1 MKMNKHIITKELLVE
16 LKNSSSLFLITPT
29 MTVLII
35 IFPILI
41 ENRFAVDE
49 DLFIVS
55 HLLFLIIF
63 STLFAIRKPI
73 ILERLI
79 RELNFGNYKKL
90 EFFNSKVV
98 SEFIIFDRTFTV
110 SMGAILYSGIYFST
124 DLLNEKYGKKEANR
138 AVNLGFFANVAVL
151 ITLLLSLLFK
161 PSDLTGSA
169 LEVHNA
175 LSVIASYSPAF
186 IIGSLTAYFISQ
198 KFDVWFFNYL
208 KTITDGKYL
217 WLRNNLSTITS
228 QLIDTFIYTFTWV
241 IATDLGIYDAFYIA
255 LSKYIFKIFIA
266 LIDTVFIYG
275 VRNLSPLV
283 KNDE

>member
-1 MKMNKHIITKELLVE
+1 MKMNKHIIKKELLVE

-79 RELNFGNYKKL
+79 RELNFGNYKKI

-98 SEFIIFDRTFTV
+98 SEFIIFLPQIIILN
-110 SMGAILYSGIYFST
+110 ILYSAFTNSSVNVSIVYFLFSII
-124 DLLNEKYGKKEANR
+124 
-138 AVNLGFFANVAVL
+138 FFAINASMINIIFQIFTSFNNRFVQFILITPMYLALSFFIGPLWLGLGQDIANIYLLMYLGITVL
-151 ITLLLSLLFK
+151 IFAITNFY
-161 PSDLTGSA
+161 
-169 LEVHNA
+169 LER
-175 LSVIASYSPAF
+175 
-186 IIGSLTAYFISQ
+186 T
-198 KFDVWFFNYL
+198 K
-208 KTITDGKYL
+208 
-217 WLRNNLSTITS
+217 
-228 QLIDTFIYTFTWV
+228 
-241 IATDLGIYDAFYIA
+241 
-255 LSKYIFKIFIA
+255 
-266 LIDTVFIYG
+266 
-275 VRNLSPLV
+275 
-283 KNDE
+283 

>member
-1 MKMNKHIITKELLVE
+1 MKMNKHIIKKELLVE

-79 RELNFGNYKKL
+79 RELNFGNYKKI

-98 SEFIIFDRTFTV
+98 SEFIIFLPQIIILN
-110 SMGAILYSGIYFST
+110 ILYSAFTNSSVNVSIVYFLFSII
-124 DLLNEKYGKKEANR
+124 
-138 AVNLGFFANVAVL
+138 FFAINASMINIIFQIFTSFNNRFVQFIL
-151 ITLLLSLLFK
+151 ITPMYL
-161 PSDLTGSA
+161 
-169 LEVHNA
+169 A
-175 LSVIASYSPAF
+175 LSFF
-186 IIGSLTAYFISQ
+186 IGP
-198 KFDVWFFNYL
+198 
-208 KTITDGKYL
+208 L
-217 WLRNNLSTITS
+217 WLGLGQDIAN
-228 QLIDTFIYTFTWV
+228 IYLLMY
-241 IATDLGIYDAFYIA
+241 LGI
-255 LSKYIFKIFIA
+255 
-266 LIDTVFIYG
+266 TVFIFAIANFYLE
-275 VRNLSPLV
+275 RTN
-283 KNDE
+283 

>member
-1 MKMNKHIITKELLVE
+1 MKMNKHIIKKELLVE

-79 RELNFGNYKKL
+79 RELNFGNYKKT

-98 SEFIIFDRTFTV
+98 SEFIIFLPQIIILN
-110 SMGAILYSGIYFST
+110 ILYSAFTNSSVNVSIVYFLFSII
-124 DLLNEKYGKKEANR
+124 
-138 AVNLGFFANVAVL
+138 FFAINASMINIIFQIFTSFNNRFVQFILITPMYLALSFFIGPLWLGLGQDIANIYLLMYLGITVL
-151 ITLLLSLLFK
+151 IF
-161 PSDLTGSA
+161 A
-169 LEVHNA
+169 IANFYLERTN
-175 LSVIASYSPAF
+175 
-186 IIGSLTAYFISQ
+186 
-198 KFDVWFFNYL
+198 
-208 KTITDGKYL
+208 
-217 WLRNNLSTITS
+217 
-228 QLIDTFIYTFTWV
+228 
-241 IATDLGIYDAFYIA
+241 
-255 LSKYIFKIFIA
+255 
-266 LIDTVFIYG
+266 
-275 VRNLSPLV
+275 
-283 KNDE
+283 

>member
-1 MKMNKHIITKELLVE
+1 MKMNKQIIKKELLVE

-79 RELNFGNYKKL
+79 RELNFGNYKKI

-98 SEFIIFDRTFTV
+98 SEFIIFLPQIIILN
-110 SMGAILYSGIYFST
+110 ILYSAFTNSSVNVSIVYFLFSII
-124 DLLNEKYGKKEANR
+124 
-138 AVNLGFFANVAVL
+138 FFAINASMINIIFQIFTSFNNRFVQFILITPMYLALSFFIGPLWLGLGQDIANIYLLMYLGITVL
-151 ITLLLSLLFK
+151 IF
-161 PSDLTGSA
+161 A
-169 LEVHNA
+169 IANFYLERTN
-175 LSVIASYSPAF
+175 
-186 IIGSLTAYFISQ
+186 
-198 KFDVWFFNYL
+198 
-208 KTITDGKYL
+208 
-217 WLRNNLSTITS
+217 
-228 QLIDTFIYTFTWV
+228 
-241 IATDLGIYDAFYIA
+241 
-255 LSKYIFKIFIA
+255 
-266 LIDTVFIYG
+266 
-275 VRNLSPLV
+275 
-283 KNDE
+283 